1 MSSKL
6 LSYLLKNVCAKIF
19 ENEDMLVLFYCVK
32 VSGECTC
39 TFGSQREYVV
49 HSNLNRKKIF
59 QNLVIFYFTFYF
71 QESFEYFQDL
81 NGRGYRPKTFF

>member
-19 ENEDMLVLFYCVK
+19 EKEDMLVLFYCVK

-39 TFGSQREYVV
+39 TFDSQREYVV
-49 HSNLNRKKIF
+49 NSNLNK
-59 QNLVIFYFTFYF
+59 
-71 QESFEYFQDL
+71 E
-81 NGRGYRPKTFF
+81 

>member
-19 ENEDMLVLFYCVK
+19 ENEDTLVLFYCVK

-49 HSNLNRKKIF
+49 HSNLNRKKYSKILLSFISHFIF
-59 QNLVIFYFTFYF
+59 RRA
-71 QESFEYFQDL
+71 L
-81 NGRGYRPKTFF
+81 NISKI